1 MARQPEGVPAGK
13 GRTFAPLM
21 GNSVASGCW
30 LARSWR
36 ALWSEGSS
44 ESGRICHE
52 RARLR
57 RARRYL
63 WKPLMRVGEGL
74 GRSDSRGT
82 PESAARIQPS
92 MRWERLEVVSARR
105 R

>member
-1 MARQPEGVPAGK
+1 MEGV
-13 GRTFAPLM
+13 
-21 GNSVASGCW
+21 
-30 LARSWR
+30 
-36 ALWSEGSS
+36 S
-44 ESGRICHE
+44 ESGRTCHDW
-52 RARLR
+52 ARLR

-92 MRWERLEVVSARR
+92 TRWERLDVESARR